1 MEHSRSGI
9 AAMNEGIAGSMPAL
23 HRLGTAAT
31 LIQFL
36 PVWVPNDDVMQVATA
51 GFVAVAEKLRS
62 NGAVS
67 LLAVDEAH
75 CISSWGHD
83 VSPKT

>member
-1 MEHSRSGI
+1 M
-9 AAMNEGIAGSMPAL
+9 A
-23 HRLGTAAT
+23 
-31 LIQFL
+31 
-36 PVWVPNDDVMQVATA
+36 QVATA
-51 GFVAVAEKLRS
+51 GFVAVAEKLRG

-83 VSPKT
+83 VSAQQQSLSAATGKGYNKIIDGTAEPICV